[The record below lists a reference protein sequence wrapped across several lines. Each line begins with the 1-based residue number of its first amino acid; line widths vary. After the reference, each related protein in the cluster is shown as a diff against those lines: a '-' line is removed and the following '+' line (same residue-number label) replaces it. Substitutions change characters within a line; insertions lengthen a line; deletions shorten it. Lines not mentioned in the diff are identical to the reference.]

1 VKDRCFVIDSPE
13 QLFFSRAVATPGA
26 QLPPIDFC
34 HVVTPFKA
42 QTQLKLF
49 GNLPLPGNFVVS
61 GAYQNL
67 PGPVIVADYPAG
79 NAAIA
84 PSLGRNLAGGV
95 QNVIVPLIAPQTMWE
110 GRITRLDARLSK
122 MVRITERARIQ
133 LNVDVYNVLNSSSIR
148 SIVTTFGM
156 LWRQPTQI
164 LDPRIFQLSAQVN
177 F

>member
-1 VKDRCFVIDSPE
+1 YGKDKRVNDFFNASFRARLAGGALFGGGFDTGRSVKDRCFVIDSPE

-49 GNLPLPGNFVVS
+49 GNVPLPGDFVVS

-79 NAAIA
+79 NAVIA
-84 PSLGRNLAGGV
+84 PTLGRNLAGGA
-95 QNVIVPLIAPQTMWE
+95 QNVIVPLIAPETKRD
-110 GRITRLDARLSK
+110 GRVTRLDARLSK
-122 MVRITERARIQ
+122 VEGIT
-133 LNVDVYNVLNSSSIR
+133 
-148 SIVTTFGM
+148 
-156 LWRQPTQI
+156 RQATSTDKHEQ
-164 LDPRIFQLSAQVN
+164 
-177 F
+177 

>member
-1 VKDRCFVIDSPE
+1 EGVFDTGRPVKARCFVIDSPE
-13 QLFFSRAVATPGA
+13 QPFFSRAVAPPGP
-26 QLPPIDFC
+26 QPPPIDFC

-67 PGPVIVADYPAG
+67 PGPVIVGDYPAG

-110 GRITRLDARLSK
+110 RRITRLDARLSK
-122 MVRITERARIQ
+122 MVRI
-133 LNVDVYNVLNSSSIR
+133 
-148 SIVTTFGM
+148 
-156 LWRQPTQI
+156 
-164 LDPRIFQLSAQVN
+164 
-177 F
+177 